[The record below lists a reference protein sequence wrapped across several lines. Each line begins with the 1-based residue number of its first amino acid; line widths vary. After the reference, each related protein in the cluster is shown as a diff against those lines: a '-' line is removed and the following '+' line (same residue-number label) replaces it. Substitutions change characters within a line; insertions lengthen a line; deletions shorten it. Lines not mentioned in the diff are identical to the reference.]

1 MNDKKTSLDFEL
13 TRLENLKNDINES
26 TKKLNKFF
34 KEFKKNK
41 KTTDIEKYFGC
52 FHHHVERI
60 DKNMP
65 AIFDGMNKV
74 ITLIVDVNT
83 NITNVDQTKNF
94 KVDTKLGVA
103 TAYELFRMK
112 KYIVL
117 LDDEDPTHK
126 RIKYS
131 IKRLEDAF
139 HDRNFRIENYE
150 GEEYQVEKN
159 LKVVNRIDDENI
171 PKGKKIIS
179 RMLKPTIFYDNK
191 VHKRGEIE
199 IKVGTKT
206 EKNNRSKNV

>member
-1 MNDKKTSLDFEL
+1 
-13 TRLENLKNDINES
+13 
-26 TKKLNKFF
+26 
-34 KEFKKNK
+34 
-41 KTTDIEKYFGC
+41 
-52 FHHHVERI
+52 
-60 DKNMP
+60 MP